1 MVRTGMVTAMT
12 VLAALAALALAESAG
27 AQSLSSGDYERCAVY
42 RPDGTRA
49 GYSNA
54 CLERQRAA
62 IRRYANT
69 HTGSYGYGSSTPAS
83 GHAAYPCP
91 SWANNGRG
99 YASTTRPGSYG
110 VVYGTFNSAVNGQ
123 PCIPGGGNQFLRGVN

>member
-1 MVRTGMVTAMT
+1 MRTATGMTIA
-12 VLAALAALALAESAG
+12 VLAALAALTLTDSAG

-42 RPDGTRA
+42 RPDGSRA

-62 IRRYANT
+62 IRRYT
-69 HTGSYGYGSSTPAS
+69 HSHTGSYGYGPSTPAS

-99 YASTTRPGSYG
+99 YASTTRPGRYG

-123 PCIPGGGNQFLRGVN
+123 PCIPGGSNQFLRGVN